1 MMVRTQIQ
9 LTKEQSKLLKESS
22 LMSRES
28 VASLNRKAI
37 DQFLVTT
44 RQPDRALLY
53 RRANT
58 IVGKYAADQQ
68 DIALRHD
75 HYLDEAYGS

>member
-1 MMVRTQIQ
+1 MVRTQIQ
-9 LTKEQSKLLKESS
+9 LTKEQSKLSS
-22 LMSRES
+22 LI
-28 VASLNRKAI
+28 RKAV

-53 RRANT
+53 RRAST
-58 IVGKYAADQQ
+58 IVGKYVADQQ